1 MNQKIGLVI
10 LPAPKQDGSGL
21 EYMNLDAGIG
31 LSIPMRDVC
40 PFRSHQNNTLE
51 KEDCPVLFFLFVC
64 FNSI

>member
-31 LSIPMRDVC
+31 LSIPMRDI
-40 PFRSHQNNTLE
+40 F
-51 KEDCPVLFFLFVC
+51 VLSEV
-64 FNSI
+64 IKTTH